1 MRSACAAVDRATPPP
16 CTLWLRSGLLARYH
30 CARRRMQC
38 AMCQTS
44 PRHVRSCVRRPEWR
58 CLDTRVVSGL
68 GARIVASLFFFRL
81 HVRWRVFR
89 YLCVSHVVAPWLWL
103 DAAKEFW
110 AIGGGAG
117 ARGGGRRAGG
127 GEPARGSRTA
137 ALPRNRACAGN
148 WCTECTRQLA
158 QKPFDEAQSSA
169 AAFGGTLGCVRHEV
183 RYRCQAVTSP
193 SIPLLLR
200 CHGPTVQRQ
209 RP

>member
-127 GEPARGSRTA
+127 GEPARGSRCEPHCPATA
-137 ALPRNRACAGN
+137 HAPAIGARNARDNSLKNRSMKRRALP
-148 WCTECTRQLA
+148 QPLA
-158 QKPFDEAQSSA
+158 ARLA
-169 AAFGGTLGCVRHEV
+169 AYAMR
-183 RYRCQAVTSP
+183 
-193 SIPLLLR
+193 
-200 CHGPTVQRQ
+200 
-209 RP
+209 

>member
-1 MRSACAAVDRATPPP
+1 MDLHACTPVNWQMRSACAAVDRATPPP

-127 GEPARGSRTA
+127 GEPARGSRCEPHWPATA
-137 ALPRNRACAGN
+137 HAPAIGARNARDNSLKNRSMKRRALP
-148 WCTECTRQLA
+148 QPLA
-158 QKPFDEAQSSA
+158 ARLA
-169 AAFGGTLGCVRHEV
+169 AYAMR
-183 RYRCQAVTSP
+183 
-193 SIPLLLR
+193 
-200 CHGPTVQRQ
+200 
-209 RP
+209 